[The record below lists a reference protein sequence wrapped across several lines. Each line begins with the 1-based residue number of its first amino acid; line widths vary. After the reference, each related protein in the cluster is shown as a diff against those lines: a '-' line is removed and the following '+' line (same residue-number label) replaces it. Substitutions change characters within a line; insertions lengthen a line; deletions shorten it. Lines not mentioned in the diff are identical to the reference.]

1 MQRPLK
7 GTRCLVDTFSEDGI
21 DASAYHKKN
30 IESLGGVIDDVFS
43 EELTHLIFSNGKYPK
58 RLKAAESFDVYVV
71 SPLWIE
77 QCKQAKKRVS
87 EDDFLITSFLTAI
100 DNIKPS
106 APQQSSST
114 AIVQSKP
121 SASIFERKNIQR
133 PGKLCSYFYFYFLY
147 TFLTCYVVFMHSDR
161 RSRGLGPRQ

>member
-30 IESLGGVIDDVFS
+30 IESLGGAVDDVFS

-87 EDDFLITSFLTAI
+87 EDDFLITSSSFLTAI
-100 DNIKPS
+100 DNIKPTV
-106 APQQSSST
+106 APQQLSST

-133 PGKLCSYFYFYFLY
+133 PGK
-147 TFLTCYVVFMHSDR
+147 
-161 RSRGLGPRQ
+161 